1 MRTAACDLLPRQLW
15 ICLPQYA
22 KLAYIFMSLWGVGGT
37 MVIFLAGL
45 QGIPEVL
52 YEAASIDG
60 AAWWARFRFVTV
72 LKTTSDSLL
81 QIR

>member
-1 MRTAACDLLPRQLW
+1 
-15 ICLPQYA
+15 
-22 KLAYIFMSLWGVGGT
+22 MSLWGVGGT

-60 AAWWARFRFVTV
+60 AAWWARFRFVTI